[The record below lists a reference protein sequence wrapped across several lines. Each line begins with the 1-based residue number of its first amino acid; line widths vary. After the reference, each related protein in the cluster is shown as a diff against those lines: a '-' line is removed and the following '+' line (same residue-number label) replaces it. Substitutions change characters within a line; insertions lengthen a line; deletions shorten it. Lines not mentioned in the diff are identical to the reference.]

1 MKTDDINARIARI
14 DYKLRTQKKS
24 VAERIGLVQGELCP
38 DINDLTDRFI
48 NNRFPALSNNELER
62 FLPTLNVDNWYRE
75 NYGFKITPDYLNLK
89 EIPFVM
95 QGNIYYFIYPE
106 KTENCNIIDCTNLPQ
121 IVKQDLTEVEIEYLQ
136 NSFKCGRRKLLA
148 VEYLED
154 VVQYR
159 DKKKSSEN
167 DFFAI
172 PDKLKDN
179 FYLSTETIDFIRFA
193 IEDLNLA
200 IVTLKNTRSYQFII
214 FPASQAIE
222 KLLKACIL
230 SEKLILA
237 KEVPELLNTLRKKK
251 YGHKLFNIIGDEDFN
266 KCFPSPEKIKSE
278 IQNFPEAEKMFKDPT
293 INPRYDPMEV
303 SSEKAVKIIDAT
315 LNIFELVSE
324 KFVTPLHRVMYYP
337 ELEEY
342 YPQLKEYYD
351 RLEDDD
357 SFLDE

>member
-1 MKTDDINARIARI
+1 MNTDDINTRIARI

-48 NNRFPALSNNELER
+48 NNRLPQLSNDELER

-75 NYGFKITPDYLNLK
+75 NYGFKITPDYLNIK
-89 EIPFVM
+89 EIPFFL

-136 NSFKCGRRKLLA
+136 HSFKCGRRKLLA

-159 DKKKSSEN
+159 DKKKNSEN
-167 DFFAI
+167 DFFVI
-172 PDKLKDN
+172 PDKLKDD
-179 FYLSTETIDFIRFA
+179 FYLSTETTDFIRFA

-200 IVTLKNTRSYQFII
+200 IVALKNTRSYQFII

-230 SEKLILA
+230 SEQTMLVK
-237 KEVPELLNTLRKKK
+237 KDDLRKN
-251 YGHKLFNIIGDEDFN
+251 YGHNLFKIIKDF
-266 KCFPSPEKIKSE
+266 KQIFPLPEKIKSE
-278 IQNFPEAEKMFKDPT
+278 IQNFPNAKKMFKDST
-293 INPRYDPMEV
+293 INPRYDPIEV
-303 SSEKAVKIIDAT
+303 SPDKAVKIIDAT

-337 ELEEY
+337 QLEEY
-342 YPQLKEYYD
+342 YPQLEEYYD

>member
-1 MKTDDINARIARI
+1 MNTDDINARIARI

-24 VAERIGLVQGELCP
+24 VAERICLVQGELCP

-48 NNRFPALSNNELER
+48 NNIFPALSNDELEG
-62 FLPTLNVDNWYRE
+62 FLSTLHVDNWYRE
-75 NYGFKITPDYLNLK
+75 NYGFKITPDYLNIK
-89 EIPFVM
+89 ESPFFL

-106 KTENCNIIDCTNLPQ
+106 KTEYCNTIDCTDLPQ

-136 NSFKCGRRKLLA
+136 NSFKCGRKKLLA
-148 VEYLED
+148 IKYLED
-154 VVQYR
+154 VVQYHY
-159 DKKKSSEN
+159 KSKSSEK
-167 DFFAI
+167 DFLVI
-172 PDKLKDN
+172 PGKLNNN
-179 FYLSTETIDFIRFA
+179 FDLSTETIDFLRFA

-200 IVTLKNTRSYQFII
+200 IVTLKNTRSHQYQFII

-230 SEKLILA
+230 SEKTMLV
-237 KEVPELLNTLRKKK
+237 KKDDLRKN
-251 YGHKLFNIIGDEDFN
+251 YGHNLFKIIKDF
-266 KCFPSPEKIKSE
+266 KQIFPLPEKIKSE
-278 IQNFPEAEKMFKDPT
+278 IQNFPDAKKMFKDST

-351 RLEDDD
+351 KLEDDD
-357 SFLDE
+357 SFFNE